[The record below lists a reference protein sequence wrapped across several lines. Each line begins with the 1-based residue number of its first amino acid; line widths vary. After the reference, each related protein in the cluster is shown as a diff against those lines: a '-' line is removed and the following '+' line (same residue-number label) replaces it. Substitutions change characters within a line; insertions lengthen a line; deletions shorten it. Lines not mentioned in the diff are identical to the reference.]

1 MPSSNP
7 VDYGADPCGLRNS
20 AWAINECLL
29 AAGRCDFPAGTFL
42 LGSSPGANIT
52 QSQRTGGYTTFTT
65 ATPHGLVL
73 GEKITLY
80 GLTVIY
86 IDPSTGAA
94 SNLGPGQLGFQVTAI
109 YSPNSFQVLMPG
121 ANTPLAVENG
131 WINLIGG
138 GYTSSLVLGYGNAI
152 DNVEF
157 VGKGIGQTTLKFAN
171 HTSTKR
177 LDTYGFNIQM
187 IKTLGNYPGNGAV
200 GGVGAYPGR
209 PVDSVNCKNTLI
221 QGITFDGNYTNNSVA
236 DIAISSVSRTGGV
249 NTYTT
254 AYPHFIT
261 AVATPSYSPPVVP
274 SPYTNVSEI
283 NQYISNVTVG
293 GASDI
298 SFNGYGY
305 VQNITQT
312 TFQRDFRA
320 VIIGGRN
327 NGFADIYT
335 KHPEWNFGFTLGDTV
350 VITGM
355 TDPAFNGTKTVAGFL
370 PGGQEFYCS
379 RITAPITLPAQ
390 NGRVYSPVYYPDVPA
405 TAQTTAGVNSSYT
418 VAGINHRGENAV
430 FRDNQ
435 FYDFGVGIADAETFI
450 ALSFLPMTVNT
461 ETQGARVI
469 NNKFG
474 YQGRNSIQ
482 SVLYP
487 GNAEANTQCAIG
499 GFSSL
504 IDPINVV
511 SRSAGVAT
519 YTCVMKHTLRVGDV
533 VPVTMTAVQVVQR
546 NAGVATYTTYGRH
559 FANVGATVKIQG
571 ILTDPSFNG
580 TWTVASIVDDFNFT
594 VAQVLP
600 NVPATVVGNASYQPP
615 VSANATVV
623 SVPNSNQFTVAA
635 PGPNIL
641 PGLYLDG
648 SVEMLRSQRIL
659 AAGCTFER
667 NEVRG
672 GPNKVNQQSPVH
684 AITVRETLNAEVRY
698 NNFDGFTGTCFYV
711 DSYQHFGTRIHNNSA
726 LDICA
731 FIALN
736 VQDWY
741 ELIGPLTANPNPY
754 STLISAHR
762 DMVVENNDVLL
773 QGPGTW
779 YYQTAFD
786 PLDAAFIVLNHDV
799 DRSKWY
805 YPTDYQIPIASVSRN
820 GSGISTFTTASAHE
834 LQVGMQISTVG
845 VTDGTFNGVF
855 TVASTPATT
864 TFTVANPGAVV
875 SSSGGFVGINTPVKF
890 NWEMLPIAY
899 QRTANVAT
907 FTTNKVH
914 HLSIGD
920 HVTTEGFLNTSF
932 NDENI
937 VTGTPTPTTFTCANV
952 GPDVPLTSATGS
964 FFRYVSNVQITC
976 NTVRRLSGQDLVR
989 NNGGR
994 FGAVFLAG
1002 RPDRCVAPLD
1012 QFFYFDCPEGC
1023 LDLQCD
1029 PGPCKPNDYSYR
1041 I

>member
-29 AAGRCDFPAGTFL
+29 TAGRCDFPAGTFL
-42 LGSSPGANIT
+42 LGSSPGAKIT

-80 GLTVIY
+80 GISVVY
-86 IDPSTGAA
+86 IDPATTLP
-94 SNLGPGQLGFQVTAI
+94 SNLGPGQFGFQVTAI
-109 YSPNSFQVLMPG
+109 YSPTSFQVLMPG
-121 ANTPLAVENG
+121 ANTPLAAENG

-138 GYTSSLVLGYGNAI
+138 GYTSSLVLGYGLAT

-187 IKTLGNYPGNGAV
+187 IKTLGNYAGSGVV
-200 GGVGAYPGR
+200 GGAGAYPGR
-209 PVDSVNCKNTLI
+209 PVDATNCKNTLI

-236 DIAISSVSRTGGV
+236 DIAISSVSRTAGV

-283 NQYISNVTVG
+283 NQYIVNVKTG
-293 GASDI
+293 GVADG
-298 SFNGYGY
+298 SFTGYGN
-305 VQNITQT
+305 VQNITQS
-312 TFQRDFRA
+312 TFQRDIRA

-335 KHPEWNFGFTLGDTV
+335 KHPQWNFGFTLGDSV

-355 TDPAFNGTKTVAGFL
+355 TDPAFNGTKTVDGFL
-370 PGGQEFYCS
+370 PGGQEFYCF
-379 RITAPITLPAQ
+379 RATAPITLPAQ
-390 NGRVYSPVYYPDVPA
+390 NGRVYSPTYYPDVLA

-435 FYDFGVGIADAETFI
+435 FYDFGVGIADAEAFI
-450 ALSFLPMTVNT
+450 ALSFLPMTVDNKT
-461 ETQGARVI
+461 PGARII

-474 YQGRNSIQ
+474 YQGRNLIQ
-482 SVLYP
+482 STLYP

-504 IDPINVV
+504 VNPINVV

-533 VPVTMTAVQVVQR
+533 VAVSGFSADPTFNGTVTVISVPDNYRFTAA
-546 NAGVATYTTYGRH
+546 NAGV
-559 FANVGATVKIQG
+559 NV
-571 ILTDPSFNG
+571 
-580 TWTVASIVDDFNFT
+580 
-594 VAQVLP
+594 
-600 NVPATVVGNASYQPP
+600 VPGK
-615 VSANATVV
+615 
-623 SVPNSNQFTVAA
+623 
-635 PGPNIL
+635 
-641 PGLYLDG
+641 YLDG

-659 AAGCTFER
+659 AKDCTFEY

-711 DSYQHFGTRIHNNSA
+711 DSYQHFGTRVHNNSA

-741 ELIGPLTANPNPY
+741 ELIGPFSANPNPY

-805 YPTDYQIPIASVSRN
+805 YPTDYQIPINPPSASPAGASRN
-820 GSGISTFTTASAHE
+820 GSGISTFTTQSAHE
-834 LQVGMQISTVG
+834 LQVGMEVSVVG
-845 VTDGTFNGVF
+845 VADGTFNGVF
-855 TVASTPATT
+855 TVLTVPAANQ
-864 TFTVANPGAVV
+864 FTVTNPGAVV
-875 SSSGGFVGINTPVKF
+875 SSSGGFVGINLPVKF
-890 NWEMLPIAY
+890 PWEMLPIAY
-899 QRTANVAT
+899 QRTSNVAT
-907 FTTNKVH
+907 FTTNKAH

-937 VTGTPTPTTFTCANV
+937 VTGTPAPTTFTCANV
-952 GPDVPLTSATGS
+952 GPDVPFTSATGS

-994 FGAVFLAG
+994 FGAAFLAG

-1012 QFFYFDCPEGC
+1012 QFFYFDCPGGC

-1029 PGPCKPNDYSYR
+1029 PGPCKPDDYSYR

>member
-42 LGSSPGANIT
+42 LGSSPGAKIINRI
-52 QSQRTGGYTTFTT
+52 RTGGVATFNTS
-65 ATPHGLVL
+65 TPHGLVTN
-73 GEKITLY
+73 EKITLY
-80 GLTVIY
+80 GFSDSTFNG
-86 IDPSTGAA
+86 TGA
-94 SNLGPGQLGFQVTAI
+94 SQLGFQVVSIINPTRFTAA
-109 YSPNSFQVLMPG
+109 VPG
-121 ANTPLAVENG
+121 PDTGLVTEDG

-335 KHPEWNFGFTLGDTV
+335 KHPEWNFGFTFGDTV

-390 NGRVYSPVYYPDVPA
+390 NGRVYSPTYYPDVPA

-487 GNAEANTQCAIG
+487 GSAEANTQCAIG

-504 IDPINVV
+504 VNPINVV

-533 VPVTMTAVQVVQR
+533 VTVSGFSAAPTFNGTATVISVPDSYR
-546 NAGVATYTTYGRH
+546 FTAANAGV
-559 FANVGATVKIQG
+559 NVV
-571 ILTDPSFNG
+571 
-580 TWTVASIVDDFNFT
+580 
-594 VAQVLP
+594 
-600 NVPATVVGNASYQPP
+600 
-615 VSANATVV
+615 
-623 SVPNSNQFTVAA
+623 
-635 PGPNIL
+635 
-641 PGLYLDG
+641 PGLYIDG

-855 TVASTPATT
+855 TVASTPAPT

-875 SSSGGFVGINTPVKF
+875 SSSGGFVGINIPVKF

>member
-1 MPSSNP
+1 
-7 VDYGADPCGLRNS
+7 VA
-20 AWAINECLL
+20 
-29 AAGRCDFPAGTFL
+29 TFNT
-42 LGSSPGANIT
+42 S
-52 QSQRTGGYTTFTT
+52 
-65 ATPHGLVL
+65 TPHGLVAN
-73 GEKITLY
+73 EKITLY
-80 GLTVIY
+80 GFS
-86 IDPSTGAA
+86 DSTFNGTGV
-94 SNLGPGQLGFQVTAI
+94 SQLGFQVVSIINPTRFTAA
-109 YSPNSFQVLMPG
+109 VPG
-121 ANTPLAVENG
+121 PDTGLVTEDG

-187 IKTLGNYPGNGAV
+187 IKTLGNYAGSGVV

-209 PVDSVNCKNTLI
+209 PVDSINCKNTLI

-236 DIAISSVSRTGGV
+236 DIAISSVSRTAGV

-261 AVATPSYSPPVVP
+261 AGATPSYSPPIVP
-274 SPYTNVSEI
+274 PPYTNVSEI
-283 NQYISNVTVG
+283 NQYIVNVKTG
-293 GASDI
+293 GVADG
-298 SFNGYGY
+298 SFTGYGN
-305 VQNITQT
+305 VQNITQS
-312 TFQRDFRA
+312 TFQRDIRA

-335 KHPEWNFGFTLGDTV
+335 KHPDWNFGFTIGDSV

-379 RITAPITLPAQ
+379 RVTAPITLPAQ
-390 NGRVYSPVYYPDVPA
+390 NGRVYSPTYYPDVLA

-504 IDPINVV
+504 VNPINVV

-533 VPVTMTAVQVVQR
+533 VPVTMGNYVFGIVSAQRQSNVVTFTTSQKHFLAPGNTVSVDVSDNSFDGSFAVV
-546 NAGVATYTTYGRH
+546 
-559 FANVGATVKIQG
+559 NVIND
-571 ILTDPSFNG
+571 LT
-580 TWTVASIVDDFNFT
+580 FT
-594 VAQVLP
+594 VAQVG
-600 NVPATVVGNASYQPP
+600 VDVFPAIVVTGYGIVNLALSG
-615 VSANATVV
+615 SLTVV
-623 SVPNSNQFTVAA
+623 STPDSYRFTANIA
-635 PGPNIL
+635 GNNISPGAYI
-641 PGLYLDG
+641 DG

-805 YPTDYQIPIASVSRN
+805 YPTDYQIPINPPSASPAGASRN

-834 LQVGMQISTVG
+834 LQVGMEVSVVG
-845 VTDGTFNGVF
+845 VADGTFNGVF
-855 TVASTPATT
+855 TVLTVPAANQ
-864 TFTVANPGAVV
+864 FTVANPGAVV

-899 QRTANVAT
+899 QRTSNVAT
-907 FTTNKVH
+907 FTTNKAH

-920 HVTTEGFLNTSF
+920 HVTTEGFINTSF

-952 GPDVPLTSATGS
+952 GPDVAFTSATGS

-994 FGAVFLAG
+994 FGATFLAG

-1012 QFFYFDCPEGC
+1012 QFFYFDCPGGC

-1029 PGPCKPNDYSYR
+1029 PGPCKPDDYSYR

>member
-1 MPSSNP
+1 
-7 VDYGADPCGLRNS
+7 
-20 AWAINECLL
+20 
-29 AAGRCDFPAGTFL
+29 
-42 LGSSPGANIT
+42 
-52 QSQRTGGYTTFTT
+52 
-65 ATPHGLVL
+65 LVL

-152 DNVEF
+152 DNVEI

-177 LDTYGFNIQM
+177 LDIYGFNIQM

-261 AVATPSYSPPVVP
+261 TKATPSYSPPVVP

-293 GASDI
+293 GLSDI

-335 KHPEWNFGFTLGDTV
+335 KHPDWNFGFTIGDSV

-355 TDPAFNGTKTVAGFL
+355 TDPAFNGTKTVAGIL

-390 NGRVYSPVYYPDVPA
+390 NGRVYSPTYYPDVPA

-504 IDPINVV
+504 VNPINVV

-533 VPVTMTAVQVVQR
+533 VTVSGFSADPTFNGTATVISIPDSYR
-546 NAGVATYTTYGRH
+546 FTAANAGV
-559 FANVGATVKIQG
+559 NVV
-571 ILTDPSFNG
+571 
-580 TWTVASIVDDFNFT
+580 
-594 VAQVLP
+594 
-600 NVPATVVGNASYQPP
+600 
-615 VSANATVV
+615 
-623 SVPNSNQFTVAA
+623 
-635 PGPNIL
+635 
-641 PGLYLDG
+641 PGLYIDG

-741 ELIGPLTANPNPY
+741 ELIGPFTANPNPY

-805 YPTDYQIPIASVSRN
+805 YPTDYQIPINPPSASPAGASRN

-834 LQVGMQISTVG
+834 LQVGMEVSVVG
-845 VTDGTFNGVF
+845 VADGTFNGVF
-855 TVASTPATT
+855 TVLTVPGSNQ
-864 TFTVANPGAVV
+864 FTVANPGAVV
-875 SSSGGFVGINTPVKF
+875 SSSGGFVGINIPVKF

>member
-42 LGSSPGANIT
+42 LGSSPGAKIINRI
-52 QSQRTGGYTTFTT
+52 RTGGVATFNTS
-65 ATPHGLVL
+65 TPHGLVA

-80 GLTVIY
+80 GFS
-86 IDPSTGAA
+86 DSTFNGTGPALFGFSVVSIINPTRFTAA
-94 SNLGPGQLGFQVTAI
+94 VPGPDTGLVT
-109 YSPNSFQVLMPG
+109 
-121 ANTPLAVENG
+121 EDG

-187 IKTLGNYPGNGAV
+187 IKTLGNYAGSGVV
-200 GGVGAYPGR
+200 GGVGAYPGK
-209 PVDSVNCKNTLI
+209 PVDAANCKNTLI

-236 DIAISSVSRTGGV
+236 DIAISSVSRTAGV

-261 AVATPSYSPPVVP
+261 TKATPSYSPPIVP
-274 SPYTNVSEI
+274 PPYTNVSEI
-283 NQYISNVTVG
+283 NQYIVNVK
-293 GASDI
+293 I
-298 SFNGYGY
+298 SGVADGSFTGYGN
-305 VQNITQT
+305 VQNITQS
-312 TFQRDFRA
+312 TFQRDIRA

-335 KHPEWNFGFTLGDTV
+335 KHPDWNFGFTIGDSV

-379 RITAPITLPAQ
+379 RVTAPITLPAQ
-390 NGRVYSPVYYPDVPA
+390 NGRVYSPTYYPDVPA

-450 ALSFLPMTVNT
+450 ALSFLPMTVDNKT
-461 ETQGARVI
+461 PGARII

-482 SVLYP
+482 STLYP
-487 GNAEANTQCAIG
+487 GDAEANTQCAIG
-499 GFSSL
+499 GYSSL
-504 IDPINVV
+504 VNPINVV

-533 VPVTMTAVQVVQR
+533 VTVSGFSADPTFNGTTTVISVPDNYRFTGA
-546 NAGVATYTTYGRH
+546 NAGV
-559 FANVGATVKIQG
+559 NVV
-571 ILTDPSFNG
+571 
-580 TWTVASIVDDFNFT
+580 
-594 VAQVLP
+594 
-600 NVPATVVGNASYQPP
+600 
-615 VSANATVV
+615 
-623 SVPNSNQFTVAA
+623 
-635 PGPNIL
+635 
-641 PGLYLDG
+641 PGLYIDG
-648 SVEMLRSQRIL
+648 NVTMLRSQRIL
-659 AAGCTFER
+659 AKDCTFEY

-672 GPNKVNQQSPVH
+672 GPNPVNQQSPVH
-684 AITVRETLNAEVRY
+684 AITVRETQDAKIRY

-711 DSYQHFGTRIHNNSA
+711 DSYRHFGTHIHNNSA
-726 LDICA
+726 LEIAA

-741 ELIGPLTANPNPY
+741 SIIAATGLANPEAY

-762 DMVVENNDVLL
+762 DMLVENNDVVLK
-773 QGPGTW
+773 GPGTW
-779 YYQTAFD
+779 YYQTAYD
-786 PLDAAFIVLNHDV
+786 PLDAAFLTLNHDV
-799 DRSKWY
+799 NRSTWY
-805 YPTDYQIPIASVSRN
+805 YPTDYQIPINPPSASPAGASRD
-820 GSGISTFTTASAHE
+820 GSGISTFTTVSAHE
-834 LQVGMQISTVG
+834 LQVGMEVSVVG
-845 VTDGTFNGVF
+845 VADGTFNGIF
-855 TVASTPATT
+855 TVLTVPAANQ
-864 TFTVANPGAVV
+864 FTVSNLGAVAT
-875 SSSGGFVGINTPVKF
+875 SAGGFVGINTPVNF
-890 NWEMLPIAY
+890 DWEILPIGY

-907 FTTNKVH
+907 FTTNKDHQLVA
-914 HLSIGD
+914 GR

-952 GPDVPLTSATGS
+952 GPDVPFTSATGS
-964 FFRYVSNVQITC
+964 FFRYVSNVQIGC
-976 NTVRRLSGQDLVR
+976 NTVRRLSGHDLVR

-994 FGAVFLAG
+994 FGPSFLAG

>member
-42 LGSSPGANIT
+42 LGSSPGAKIINRI
-52 QSQRTGGYTTFTT
+52 RTGGVATFNTS
-65 ATPHGLVL
+65 TPHGLVTN
-73 GEKITLY
+73 EKITLY
-80 GLTVIY
+80 GFSDSTFNG
-86 IDPSTGAA
+86 TGA
-94 SNLGPGQLGFQVTAI
+94 SQLGFQVVSIINPTRFTAA
-109 YSPNSFQVLMPG
+109 VPG
-121 ANTPLAVENG
+121 PDTGLVTEDG

-209 PVDSVNCKNTLI
+209 PVDSINCKNTLI

-335 KHPEWNFGFTLGDTV
+335 KHPDWNFGFTLGDTV

-390 NGRVYSPVYYPDVPA
+390 NVYSPVYYPDVPV

-504 IDPINVV
+504 VNPINVV

-533 VPVTMTAVQVVQR
+533 VTVSGFSAAPTFNGTATVISVPDSYR
-546 NAGVATYTTYGRH
+546 FTAANAGV
-559 FANVGATVKIQG
+559 NVV
-571 ILTDPSFNG
+571 
-580 TWTVASIVDDFNFT
+580 
-594 VAQVLP
+594 
-600 NVPATVVGNASYQPP
+600 
-615 VSANATVV
+615 
-623 SVPNSNQFTVAA
+623 
-635 PGPNIL
+635 
-641 PGLYLDG
+641 PGLYIDG

-805 YPTDYQIPIASVSRN
+805 YPTDYQIPINPPLASPAGASRN

-834 LQVGMQISTVG
+834 LQVGMEVSVVG
-845 VTDGTFNGVF
+845 VADGTFNGVF
-855 TVASTPATT
+855 TVLTVPAANQ
-864 TFTVANPGAVV
+864 FTVSNPGAVAT
-875 SSSGGFVGINTPVKF
+875 SAGGFVGINIPVKF

>member
-390 NGRVYSPVYYPDVPA
+390 NGRVYSPTYYPDVPA

-504 IDPINVV
+504 VNPINVV

-533 VPVTMTAVQVVQR
+533 VTVSGFSAAPTFNGTATVISVPDSYR
-546 NAGVATYTTYGRH
+546 FTAANAGV
-559 FANVGATVKIQG
+559 NVV
-571 ILTDPSFNG
+571 
-580 TWTVASIVDDFNFT
+580 
-594 VAQVLP
+594 
-600 NVPATVVGNASYQPP
+600 
-615 VSANATVV
+615 
-623 SVPNSNQFTVAA
+623 
-635 PGPNIL
+635 
-641 PGLYLDG
+641 PGLYIDG

-805 YPTDYQIPIASVSRN
+805 YPTDYQIPINPPLASPAGASRN

-834 LQVGMQISTVG
+834 LQVGMEVSVVG
-845 VTDGTFNGVF
+845 VADGTFNGVF
-855 TVASTPATT
+855 TVLTVPAANQ
-864 TFTVANPGAVV
+864 FTVSNPGAVAT
-875 SSSGGFVGINTPVKF
+875 SAGGFVGINIPVKF

-952 GPDVPLTSATGS
+952 GPDVPFTSATGS

-994 FGAVFLAG
+994 FGSVFLAG